1 MKDKKKLFVV
11 IGCIV
16 LGIIGIVTGIL
27 VFKNKGCKPHED
39 EIYQAR
45 DGEYIDTVG
54 VTKYYGFDDVISCG
68 KGKYYITVN
77 EGSYK
82 LYDNDLN
89 DLGDFDKELYG
100 TYTMCEAYGDYIN
113 LGSHLYSVVAHKNID
128 TDIDKDKIIY
138 LRNLDTGKYNVIVS
152 GSKIKI
158 YDNNLEEITTLDKEF
173 KNTAVIKN
181 NKIFSEDGV
190 YDLSTGEKISEYQDY
205 YVNGEFYYVYDN
217 DTYEVYNK
225 KEIGSFKELNKE
237 NDIMV
242 FSNDDTKYYVD
253 EDGTEYRSLDIP
265 KINEYYYLKKDDCS
279 EGYKVYYKKDI
290 INDKCSSYNIDYI
303 DKGYYIDKESNE
315 VLYTNDEVKRLT
327 GERLFV
333 LNDDLVDVIV
343 TEDKGVRKYF
353 DVDNQEEITVCG
365 DNELVYYKP
374 DSDNVIC
381 QVKGEY
387 SNTYELKDKKGE
399 VVGVYPTINCYSDNT
414 CLVMDY
420 PNYGVVNNKHEFILP
435 YKKNSIYRNDN
446 GYLVSGK
453 YGDYVVKIGTNQDS
467 YEDSSD
473 IDKFNKNVDIA
484 KVIKDYGLE
493 NIKNK
498 IESNKDLFNMYAY
511 YILHNNE
518 IEGYQK
524 YFLNL
529 FSIYADY
536 KDNINED
543 KLVSMAK
550 GTRINKVNKDM
561 GPIGQAGDASEWNVN
576 FYGEYYKDD
585 HVIYHELTH
594 LVDFTYDK
602 ELEKGVVCEDGSLY
616 KWFGDVSDSSKC
628 ISLNSMTFIT
638 EGGAEIFS
646 TKYFGDGIP
655 LTYASYTTTYNILY
669 RLFGEDTI
677 NKIFLADKPAYA
689 LYDLLVNKNGMSA
702 KEFIKFYK
710 TLDSVNRNG
719 IFDYTDRKS
728 VREALE
734 NLVNLV
740 KKDYKDDMYLV
751 NLLNK
756 IYVKT
761 GTLELSEVYKNKIN
775 ALVDDDL
782 RGKIVWHTYY
792 FTYENSKTYLNV
804 YAYKNNKT
812 YMLKLEYDADTN
824 DLSNL
829 TVTVKD

>member
-1 MKDKKKLFVV
+1 MKDKKKLLIV

-16 LGIIGIVTGIL
+16 LGIIGIVVGIL
-27 VFKNKGCKPHED
+27 VFKNKLNKPRED
-39 EIYQAR
+39 EIYQENKR
-45 DGEYIDTVG
+45 NYIDTVG
-54 VTKYYGFDDVISCG
+54 AIKHYGFDDVISCG
-68 KGKYYITVN
+68 KGKYYITLN
-77 EGSYK
+77 DNSYK
-82 LYDNDLN
+82 LYDNDFN

-100 TYTMCEAYGDYIN
+100 IYTRCDAYGDYIY
-113 LGSHLYSVVAHKNID
+113 LGNHLYSVESSKYID
-128 TDIDKDKIIY
+128 TDIDKDKITY
-138 LRNLDTGKYNVIVS
+138 LRNLDTGKYNAVVS

-158 YDNNLEEITTLDKEF
+158 YDSSLEEITTLDKEF

-190 YDLSTGEKISEYQDY
+190 YDLNTGEKILEYQEY
-205 YVNGEFYYVYDN
+205 YVNGKFYYVYDN
-217 DTYEVYNK
+217 DTYEVYNNK
-225 KEIGSFKELNKE
+225 YIGSFKELNKE

-242 FSNDDTKYYVD
+242 FSNEDTKYYVD

-279 EGYKVYYKKDI
+279 KGYKVYYKKDV
-290 INDKCSSYNIDYI
+290 INDKCGSYNIDYI
-303 DKGYYIDKESNE
+303 DKGYYVDKESNE
-315 VLYTNDEVKRLT
+315 IFYTNDEVKRLT
-327 GERLFV
+327 GNRLFV
-333 LNDDLVDVIV
+333 ANDDLVDVIV
-343 TEDKGVRKYF
+343 TEDEGKKKYF
-353 DVDNQEEITVCG
+353 DVDKQEEITVCG

-399 VVGVYPTINCYSDNT
+399 VVGEYPIIDCYSDNT
-414 CLVMDY
+414 CMVKDY
-420 PNYGVVNNKHEFILP
+420 RNYGVINNKHEFILP
-435 YKKNSIYRNDN
+435 FEKKTIIRNDN
-446 GYLVSGK
+446 GYYIYGK
-453 YGDYVVKIGTNQDS
+453 YGNYIVKIGTNQDS

-473 IDKFNKNVDIA
+473 IDKFNKSVDIA
-484 KVIKDYGLE
+484 KVIKDYGLD

-518 IEGYQK
+518 IDGYQK

-543 KLVSMAK
+543 KLVAMAK
-550 GTRINKVNKDM
+550 ETRINKVNRDV
-561 GPIGQAGDASEWNVN
+561 GPLGQAGNASEWSVN
-576 FYGEYYKDD
+576 FYGQYYKDE
-585 HVIYHELTH
+585 HIIYHELTH

-602 ELEKGVVCEDGSLY
+602 ELEKGVVCEDGSFY
-616 KWFGDVSDSSKC
+616 KWLTDVSDSSKC

-646 TKYFGDGIP
+646 SKYFGNGIP
-655 LTYASYTTTYNILY
+655 STYDSYTTTYNILY

-710 TLDSVNRNG
+710 TLDKVKG
-719 IFDYTDRKS
+719 FDYNDRQSARK
-728 VREALE
+728 ALE
-734 NLVNLV
+734 NLVSLV
-740 KKDYKDDMYLV
+740 KKDYKNDLYLV
-751 NLLNK
+751 HLLNR
-756 IYVKT
+756 IYGEYGSGV
-761 GTLELSEVYKNKIN
+761 LDDVYKDKIN

-782 RGKIVWHTYY
+782 KGNIVWHTYY
-792 FTYENSKTYLNV
+792 FTYENSKTYFNV

-812 YMLKLEYDADTN
+812 YILKLEYDVNTN

>member
-1 MKDKKKLFVV
+1 MKNKKKLLII

-16 LGIIGIVTGIL
+16 LGIIGIVVGIL
-27 VFKNKGCKPHED
+27 VFKNNFSKPRED
-39 EIYQAR
+39 EIYQENKR
-45 DGEYIDTVG
+45 NYIDTVG
-54 VTKYYGFDDVISCG
+54 AIQHYGFDDVISCG
-68 KGKYYITVN
+68 KGKYYITLN
-77 EGSYK
+77 DNSYK
-82 LYDNDLN
+82 LYDNDFN

-100 TYTMCEAYGDYIN
+100 IYTRCDAYGDYIY
-113 LGSHLYSVVAHKNID
+113 LGNHLYSVESSTYID
-128 TDIDKDKIIY
+128 TDIDKDKITY
-138 LRNLDTGKYNVIVS
+138 LRNLDTGKYNAVVS

-158 YDNNLEEITTLDKEF
+158 YDNNLEEITTLTKEF

-190 YDLSTGEKISEYQDY
+190 YDLNTGEKILEYQEY
-205 YVNGEFYYVYDN
+205 YVNGKFYYVYDN
-217 DTYEVYNK
+217 DTYEVYNNK
-225 KEIGSFKELNKE
+225 YIGSFKELNKE

-242 FSNDDTKYYVD
+242 FSNEDTKYYVSD
-253 EDGTEYRSLDIP
+253 DGTEYRSLDIP

-279 EGYKVYYKKDI
+279 KGYKVYYKKDV

-315 VLYTNDEVKRLT
+315 IFYTNDEVKRLT
-327 GERLFV
+327 GNRLFV
-333 LNDDLVDVIV
+333 ANDDLVDVIV
-343 TEDKGVRKYF
+343 TEDEGKKKYF
-353 DVDNQEEITVCG
+353 DVDKQEEITVCG
-365 DNELVYYKP
+365 NNELVYYKP

-399 VVGVYPTINCYSDNT
+399 VVGEYPIIDCYSDNT
-414 CLVMDY
+414 CMVKDY
-420 PNYGVVNNKHEFILP
+420 RNYGVINNKNEFILP
-435 YKKNSIYRNDN
+435 FEKKTIIRNDN
-446 GYLVSGK
+446 GYYVYGK
-453 YGDYVVKIGTNQDS
+453 YGNYIVKIGTNQDS

-473 IDKFNKNVDIA
+473 IDKFNKSVDIA
-484 KVIKDYGLE
+484 KVIKDYGLD
-493 NIKNK
+493 NIKSK
-498 IESNKDLFNMYAY
+498 IESNKELFNMYAY

-518 IEGYQK
+518 IDGYQK

-543 KLVSMAK
+543 KIAAMAK
-550 GTRINKVNKDM
+550 GTRINKVNKDV
-561 GPIGQAGDASEWNVN
+561 GPIGQAGDASEWRVN
-576 FYGEYYKDD
+576 FYGQFYKDE
-585 HVIYHELTH
+585 HIIYHELTH

-602 ELEKGVVCEDGSLY
+602 ELGKGVVCEDGSLY
-616 KWFGDVSDSSKC
+616 KWLGDASDSSKC
-628 ISLNSMTFIT
+628 IILNSMTFIT

-646 TKYFGDGIP
+646 SKYFGNGIP
-655 LTYASYTTTYNILY
+655 STYESYTTTYNILY

-702 KEFIKFYK
+702 KDFIKFYK
-710 TLDSVNRNG
+710 TLDKVKG
-719 IFDYTDRKS
+719 FDYKDRQS
-728 VREALE
+728 VRRALE
-734 NLVNLV
+734 NLVSLV
-740 KKDYKDDMYLV
+740 KKDYKNDLYLV
-751 NLLNK
+751 HLLNR
-756 IYVKT
+756 IYGEYGPGV
-761 GTLELSEVYKNKIN
+761 LDDVYKDKIN

-782 RGKIVWHTYY
+782 KGNIIWHTYY